1 MMTAARTDFR
11 HGLRIGRTEFVRS
24 VRRYAR
30 DARRLLGLVLLALVF
45 GGYLLVSLPGIYLV
59 GRQVRTAAAIPFLDP
74 VAVLLPVGLLG
85 VALVRTLER
94 IGGAEGED
102 LLLTTVHPRAVVVGL
117 LTAETARLALWFGVP
132 IVAVAGAFALG
143 LGAPVLVVSAGL
155 VAVPLVCCAAVW
167 GYALGIALLRSFRR
181 LPTLRRASKAGGLAV
196 LLLVVVASQFLGQYV
211 VREGVSFRALLGA
224 VEVGPLTAYVR
235 LAFVGTPLARQ
246 VDPSALAVLA
256 GCVALTPIGFVAADR
271 QAAALWFT
279 DGPARRSTESA
290 SATSSTGGFAPPR
303 PFAWTKAGRIAW
315 ALLVRT
321 ARKPQRL
328 VHLIVVVFFVGPFG
342 GTLFGTS
349 GDGLLVLAAGAGV
362 VLGTYL
368 SGAAF
373 GLNPLGDDR
382 PHLPV
387 VLLTQTPP
395 RTFLSGRVVAG
406 LALGLPLAVVVPV
419 AAFAAVGDPFSG
431 VAFAVGGVAWCLAAA
446 GLALG
451 LGCAYPIYEE
461 REMWGVE
468 TVAPSTLVLMTYT
481 IVVLVGTSLGLVL
494 LRYLLTG
501 HLAVTGLVLAGVGL
515 YALVAFGVPLASSR
529 YALGRYRRHT
539 VD

>member
-1 MMTAARTDFR
+1 MMARTDLR
-11 HGLRIGRTEFVRS
+11 HGLRIGRAEFVRT
-24 VRRYAR
+24 VRGYAR
-30 DARRLLGLVLLALVF
+30 DTRRILGLALLTLVF

-59 GRQVRTAAAIPFLDP
+59 GRQVRTAAATPFLDP
-74 VAVLLPVGLLG
+74 VALLLPVGLLG
-85 VALVRTLER
+85 VAVLRTLER

-117 LTAETARLALWFGVP
+117 LVSEIARLALWFGVP

-143 LGAPVLVVSAGL
+143 LNAPVLVVSAGL

-167 GYALGIALLRSFRR
+167 GYALGIALLRVFRR

-211 VREGVSFRALLGA
+211 VREGVSFRALLSA
-224 VEVGPLTAYVR
+224 VEVEPLTAYVR

-246 VDPSALAVLA
+246 VDPGALVVLA
-256 GCVALTPIGFVAADR
+256 GCVALTPVGFVAAER
-271 QAAALWFT
+271 QATALWFT
-279 DGPARRSTESA
+279 DGPARRSSA
-290 SATSSTGGFAPPR
+290 SSASSTGGFAPPR
-303 PFAWTKAGRIAW
+303 PFAWAKAGRIAW

-362 VLGTYL
+362 VLGAYL

-387 VLLTQTPP
+387 VLLTRTAP
-395 RTFLSGRVVAG
+395 RTFLSGRIVAG
-406 LALGLPLAVVVPV
+406 VALGLPLAVVVPV
-419 AAFAAVGDPFSG
+419 VAFAAVGDPFSG
-431 VAFAVGGVAWCLAAA
+431 VTFAVGGVGWCLAAA

-481 IVVLVGTSLGLVL
+481 IVVLLGTSLGLVL
-494 LRYLLTG
+494 LWYLVTG
-501 HLAVTGLVLAGVGL
+501 HLAATGLLLAGVGV
-515 YALVAFGVPLASSR
+515 YALVAFGVPLLSFR
-529 YALGRYRRHT
+529 YALGRYRRYT